1 MPWVEKRGSGY
12 RLVVD
17 IGEDSL
23 GKRNRKTKMVD
34 TTSKRQAEKE
44 LSRFVVELEEKG
56 FFSINKPKKIIFDQ
70 MLDKWVEIF
79 VLNDLELTTQSNYL
93 YQLKTRIRPELGQMP
108 LDKITSLT
116 IVEFLHNMKSIRNPG
131 QPVGAQTKLY
141 VYRMLKSIFLK
152 ATEWYN
158 LSFNPMEK
166 VARPKD
172 DKPPGVNVYDE
183 TESKEVFK
191 HLQSEPTQFRVLI
204 TLAFTSGMRRAELL
218 GLEWKHINKDRGVIE
233 LRQSI
238 PAFKDGVPV
247 IKAPKNKGSVRTIS
261 IPPSV
266 IAELEEYKKEWFK
279 LRTKNIEIWKTNHEF
294 IFCNK
299 YGMPYYPK
307 TLGEKW
313 RSFIQ
318 RKNLRH
324 IRMHDIRHTSVTILI
339 NRGIHAKIISERI
352 GHSKIGTTMDVYGH
366 VIRAADVAAA
376 DTFET
381 VFSTPAILPLSD
393 AEEGGKKGGN

>member
-23 GKRNRKTKMVD
+23 GKRNRKTKMVN

-44 LSRFVVELEEKG
+44 LIRFVVELEDKG

-79 VLNDLELTTQSNYL
+79 VLNDLEVTTQGNYT
-93 YQLKTRIRPELGQMP
+93 YQLDTRIRPVLGQMQ

-116 IVEFLHNMKSIRNPG
+116 IVEFLHNMKSIRNPD
-131 QPVGAQTKLY
+131 QPVGPQTKLY
-141 VYRMLKSIFLK
+141 LYRMLKSIFLK

-158 LSFNPMEK
+158 LSLNPMDK

-172 DKPPGVNVYDE
+172 DKPSGVTVYDE
-183 TESKEVFK
+183 KESNEVFF
-191 HLQSEPTQFRVLI
+191 HLQDEPAQFRALI
-204 TLAFTSGMRRAELL
+204 TLAFTTGMRRAELL
-218 GLEWKHINKDRGVIE
+218 GLEWKHVNKERGVIE
-233 LRQSI
+233 IRQSI
-238 PAFKDGVPV
+238 PAFKNGIPV
-247 IKAPKNKGSVRTIS
+247 IKSPKNKGSVRTIS
-261 IPPSV
+261 VPSSI
-266 IAELEEYKKEWFK
+266 IAELEEYRKEWFK
-279 LRTKNIEIWKTNHEF
+279 LRTNNIDIWKTNHEF
-294 IFCNK
+294 LFCNK

-318 RKNLRH
+318 RKKLRH

-366 VIRAADVAAA
+366 VIRAADEAAA
-376 DTFET
+376 DTFEK
-381 VFSTPAILPLSD
+381 VFSTFTVQPISD
-393 AEEGGKKGGN
+393 SKKGGKKGGI